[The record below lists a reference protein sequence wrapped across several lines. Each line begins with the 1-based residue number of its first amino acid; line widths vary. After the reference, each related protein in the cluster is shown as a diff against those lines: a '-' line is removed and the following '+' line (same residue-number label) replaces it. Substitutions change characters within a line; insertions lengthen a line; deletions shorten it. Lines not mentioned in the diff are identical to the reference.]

1 MNLFR
6 WIKDK
11 KIIEKEIES
20 QDYQYNSVL
29 IKYGKME
36 KAYNKSLETIDD
48 LMNKNLERLETI
60 SDLRKKLNK
69 LKRETKALKEV
80 MESEQEKITH

>member
-69 LKRETKALKEV
+69 LKREMKALKEV
-80 MESEQEKITH
+80 MENEK

>member
-20 QDYQYNSVL
+20 QDYQYNSLL
-29 IKYGKME
+29 IKHGKIE
-36 KAYNKSLETIDD
+36 KAYNKSLETIDE
-48 LMNKNLERLETI
+48 LMERNLERLGTI
-60 SDLRKKLNK
+60 SDLRKKINK
-69 LKRETKALKEV
+69 LKRENKLLKEV
-80 MESEQEKITH
+80 VKDEK

>member
-29 IKYGKME
+29 IKYGKIE
-36 KAYNKSLETIDD
+36 KAYNKSLETIDE

-69 LKRETKALKEV
+69 LKREMKALKEV
-80 MESEQEKITH
+80 MESEK

>member
-1 MNLFR
+1 MNLIK
-6 WIKDK
+6 WIKNK
-11 KIIEKEIES
+11 KIIEEEIES

-69 LKRETKALKEV
+69 LKREMKALKEV
-80 MESEQEKITH
+80 MENEK

>member
-29 IKYGKME
+29 IKFGKIE

-69 LKRETKALKEV
+69 LKREMKTLKEV
-80 MESEQEKITH
+80 IGSEQEKSTH

>member
-29 IKYGKME
+29 IKFGKME

-69 LKRETKALKEV
+69 LKREMKALKEV
-80 MESEQEKITH
+80 MESEK

>member
-1 MNLFR
+1 MNL
-6 WIKDK
+6 IKWMLNK
-11 KIIEKEIES
+11 RKIEKEIES

-29 IKYGKME
+29 IKYGKIE

-69 LKRETKALKEV
+69 LKREMKALKEV

>member
-29 IKYGKME
+29 IKFGKME

-69 LKRETKALKEV
+69 LKREMKALKEV
-80 MESEQEKITH
+80 MENEK

>member
-1 MNLFR
+1 MNLIR

-29 IKYGKME
+29 IKYGKIE
-36 KAYNKSLETIDD
+36 KAYNKSLETIEM
-48 LMNKNLERLETI
+48 LEQRNMERLETI
-60 SDLRKKLNK
+60 SDLRKKINK
-69 LKRETKALKEV
+69 LKREIKSMKEV
-80 MESEQEKITH
+80 IESEK

>member
-69 LKRETKALKEV
+69 LKREMKALKEV
-80 MESEQEKITH
+80 MESEK